1 MTKEIF
7 GIYIETQLASTLDP
21 GDVVILDNLP
31 SYNSEK
37 ANEILKGRDAWFLFL
52 PPYSPDLNPSKI
64 AFSKLKAHLR
74 RIRAR
79 TIDDLSRAVRRLFLA
94 LDQQPIGQGR
104 FRGMDEI
111 GRAHV

>member
-37 ANEILKGRDAWFLFL
+37 ANEILKGRDAWFLFI

-64 AFSKLKAHLR
+64 ALSKLKAHLS

-79 TIDDLSRAVRRLFLA
+79 TIYDLSRAVGSICDIYSAENCCKMGSSPCRTRW
-94 LDQQPIGQGR
+94 
-104 FRGMDEI
+104 
-111 GRAHV
+111 

>member
-79 TIDDLSRAVRRLFLA
+79 TIDDLRSEEHTSELQSLMRISYAVFCLKTK
-94 LDQQPIGQGR
+94 
-104 FRGMDEI
+104 
-111 GRAHV
+111 